1 VSEPSA
7 KPSAESA
14 AVAMPAGPAYGPEGL
29 IPVVVQDRASG
40 DVLMVAFANAEAVAL
55 TARTGYAH
63 FWSRSRRA
71 LWMKGETSG
80 NRLRLREARLD
91 CDRDSF
97 LWVVDPEGPTCHT
110 GTRSCFGDDSPTA
123 AGVLQELQRVV
134 AERQTTRPEGS
145 YTARLLSRGLDH
157 VLKKVGEESTEVVL
171 AAKSES
177 PERLAEEVADLLFH
191 LTVMLSQRGLGFPS
205 VLDVLRLR
213 RRA

>member
-1 VSEPSA
+1 MSDPSA
-7 KPSAESA
+7 DTVAESA
-14 AVAMPAGPAYGPEGL
+14 AVAMPDGPAYGLDGL

-40 DVLMVAFANAEAVAL
+40 DVLMVAFANTEAVAL

-63 FWSRSRRA
+63 FWSRSRQA

-97 LWVVDPEGPTCHT
+97 LWVVDPEGPACHT

-123 AGVLQELQRVV
+123 AGVLQELERVV
-134 AERQTTRPEGS
+134 AERQATRPEGS
-145 YTARLLSRGLDH
+145 YTTRLLSKGLDH

-177 PERLAEEVADLLFH
+177 PDRLAEEVADLLFH
-191 LTVMLSQRGLGFPS
+191 LTVMLSQRGMGLARA
-205 VLDVLRLR
+205 LDVLRAR